1 MNPVEIR
8 SRVEAELALWRA
20 TAELATAL
28 PRGSWTLVGAQ
39 MVFLL
44 AYENDLPIGRTSGD
58 VDLMMDVRALT
69 GATQEA
75 SRTLERLGYE
85 LDRPSPDGRAHRF
98 RRDDAVVDV
107 LAPDGVWARSSLLT
121 IPPGRTIAV
130 AGGSQALAR
139 SRQVRVLLEGREVE
153 LACPSVLG
161 AILIKARAIEVA
173 DDPDKHRKDLAL
185 LLAAVDDPRSL
196 RDELRKTERGWLRR
210 RRELLDPRH
219 AAWRTTPEAEGARIA
234 LEVLVEAERLNS

>member
-8 SRVEAELALWRA
+8 GRDEAELGLWRA

-28 PRGSWTLVGAQ
+28 PKGSWTLVGAQ

-44 AYENDLPIGRTSGD
+44 AYEHDLPIGRTSGD

-75 SRTLERLGYE
+75 SATLERLGYE
-85 LDRPSPDGRAHRF
+85 LDPPSPDGRAHRF
-98 RRDDAVVDV
+98 RRGDAVVDV
-107 LAPDGVWARSSLLT
+107 LAPDGAGARASLLT

-130 AGGSQALAR
+130 AGGTQALER
-139 SRQVRVLLEGREVE
+139 SRQVSALLEGREIE
-153 LACPSVLG
+153 LPCPSVLG
-161 AILIKARAIEVA
+161 AILIKARAVDVA
-173 DDPDKHRKDLAL
+173 EDPDKHRRDLAL
-185 LLAAVDDPRSL
+185 LLAMVDDPRSL
-196 RDELRKTERGWLRR
+196 RDEMRKTERGWLRR

-219 AAWRTTPEAEGARIA
+219 PAWRATPNTEEARIA
-234 LEVLVEAERLNS
+234 LEILAE

>member
-20 TAELATAL
+20 AAEIAASL
-28 PRGSWTLVGAQ
+28 PRSSWTLVGAQ

-44 AYENDLPIGRTSGD
+44 AYEHDLPIGRTSGD

-98 RRDDAVVDV
+98 RRGDAVVDV
-107 LAPDGVWARSSLLT
+107 LAPDGVRAQSSLLT

-153 LACPSVLG
+153 LPCPSVLG
-161 AILIKARAIEVA
+161 AILIKARAVDVA
-173 DDPDKHRKDLAL
+173 DDPDKHRRDLAL
-185 LLAAVDDPRSL
+185 LLAAVADPRSL
-196 RDELRKTERGWLRR
+196 RDELRETERRWLRR

-219 AAWRTTPEAEGARIA
+219 PAWRTIPRAEEARIA
-234 LEVLVEAERLNS
+234 LEILVR

>member
-8 SRVEAELALWRA
+8 GRVEAELALWRA

-28 PRGSWTLVGAQ
+28 PRSSWTLVGAQ

-44 AYENDLPIGRTSGD
+44 AYEHDLPIGRTSGD
-58 VDLMMDVRALT
+58 IDLMMDVRALT

-75 SRTLERLGYE
+75 STTLERLGYE
-85 LDRPSPDGRAHRF
+85 LDPPSTDGRAHQF
-98 RRDDAVVDV
+98 RRADAVVDV
-107 LAPDGVWARSSLLT
+107 LAPDGAGRRASLLT

-130 AGGSQALAR
+130 AGGSQALMR

-153 LACPSVLG
+153 IPCPSVLG
-161 AILIKARAIEVA
+161 AILIKARAVDVA
-173 DDPDKHRKDLAL
+173 DDPDKHRRDLAL
-185 LLAAVDDPRSL
+185 LLVAVADPRSL
-196 RDELRKTERGWLRR
+196 RDELRNTEQGWLRR

-219 AAWRTTPEAEGARIA
+219 PAWRTTPNAEEARIA
-234 LEVLVEAERLNS
+234 LEVLVE